1 MYSMRL
7 IYVQFCLFA
16 FCANALAQQ
25 AIESKSDSLTQSY
38 LTQSDSLLN
47 TAKLS
52 RYSDSLKIL
61 TWGDSMR
68 TKVNKHFSKLRA
80 YRQAGHGG
88 LSHSPD
94 SLEKLALSTNR
105 YKRKTDSLL
114 KVADPSSKVYQALRS
129 RQDSLR
135 KIKLPTSKYTR
146 QADKLQQK
154 QQKMIVEVSKKQQD
168 LQQKVTGR
176 YSKWEGSVR
185 SKLKLDSLG
194 IKMPGQIAG
203 LKQPNI
209 NGVSKNLPGV
219 KTPGLNQNIPGL
231 PKMPTLNTGDF
242 QGLGLSKELSSI
254 GGNLS
259 APSIGQLDQLGKNI
273 PGLSNNPLGNATQQL
288 GSAGAMLKDPSKA
301 AENAIGQVGDVK
313 ALNSE
318 ISSAD
323 KLMKSNEAMQ
333 VADKMK
339 TQEGMQA
346 EVKKQAVNHFAG
358 KEEILQKSMD
368 QMAKYKKKYHSLGS
382 LADAKKMKWWQPVN
396 GLKGKPF
403 RERFHPGMNF
413 GYNTRKDTF
422 NLDLFPNANYQISG
436 RIEAGVGA
444 LYRLHF
450 NTKNN
455 SFDQANPV
463 WGLTMFSTVKLFN
476 STRLRIETDAVNSPL
491 ALANADGSLQRN
503 WRWQMIVGIQNN
515 FNISRSV
522 TGNMQMLYNFDRKLK
537 DAFPERLTLRVG
549 VAINLKGKKK
559 EK

>member
-1 MYSMRL
+1 MQLMCPRNIIFLLVLLCGNIDILGQSRDQSTPDSLSQSY
-7 IYVQFCLFA
+7 
-16 FCANALAQQ
+16 LA
-25 AIESKSDSLTQSY
+25 KSDSLLQ
-38 LTQSDSLLN
+38 

-68 TKVNKHFSKLRA
+68 VKVNKHFSKLR
-80 YRQAGHGG
+80 GT

-105 YKRKTDSLL
+105 YKRKMDSLL
-114 KVADPSSKVYQALRS
+114 KVADPSSKVYQVLRS
-129 RQDSLR
+129 KQDSLK
-135 KIKLPTSKYTR
+135 KIKLPTTKYTR
-146 QADKLQQK
+146 QADKLAQK
-154 QQKMIVEVSKKQQD
+154 QQKMIAEVSKKQQD

-209 NGVSKNLPGV
+209 NGVSTNLPGV
-219 KTPGLNQNIPGL
+219 KTPNLNQNIAGL

-259 APSIGQLDQLGKNI
+259 VPSIGQLDQLGKNT

-396 GLKGKPF
+396 GLNGKPF

-476 STRLRIETDAVNSPL
+476 ATRLRIETDAVNSPM
-491 ALANADGSLQRN
+491 ALANPDGSLQRN

-549 VAINLKGKKK
+549 VAFNLKAKKK
-559 EK
+559 